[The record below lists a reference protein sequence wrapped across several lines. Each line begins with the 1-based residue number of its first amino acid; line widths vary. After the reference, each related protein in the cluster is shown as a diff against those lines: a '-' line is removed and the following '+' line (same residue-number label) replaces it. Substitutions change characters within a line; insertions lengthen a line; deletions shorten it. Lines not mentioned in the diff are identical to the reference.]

1 MTYTTSHYTP
11 PNLKLPPMPVRS
23 TEMPASEIDYANK
36 MHEMARKMN
45 MKAGVPRGTTDYGK
59 PFSKAK
65 PGESTLASETHLKN
79 IIAYLADN
87 PWSTYKEMQASVGV
101 HNKSIH
107 NYMSKYIADGLIVR
121 NGKNQYNLPEAP
133 Q

>member
-11 PNLKLPPMPVRS
+11 PSLKIPPMPS
-23 TEMPASEIDYANK
+23 ASKPPQPK
-36 MHEMARKMN
+36 MSWAQMAKDEGN
-45 MKAGVPRGTTDYGK
+45 TQGVPRGTTDYGK
-59 PFSKAK
+59 PFSKAN

-79 IIAYLADN
+79 ITEYLTDN
-87 PWSTYKEMQASVGV
+87 PWSTYKQMQASVGV

-121 NGKNQYNLPEAP
+121 NGKNQYNLPEASA
-133 Q
+133 